1 MRLYLSGPITG
12 VDNYRKN
19 FRNAAEGLRRDG
31 YTDIINP
38 AELCAVLPPEH
49 TAWEE
54 YMRICM
60 ELLDMAEAVIL
71 LPGWEQSRGAQRE
84 IGYAMAKGLI
94 ILEYSAMKGGG
105 TDEKKTEL

>member
-12 VDNYRKN
+12 LDNYREN

-60 ELLDMAEAVIL
+60 ELLDMADVVVL
-71 LPGWEQSRGAQRE
+71 LPGWKRSKGVQRE
-84 IGYAMAKGLI
+84 ISYAKKNGLI
-94 ILEYSAMKGGG
+94 ILEYSAKKGG
-105 TDEKKTEL
+105 